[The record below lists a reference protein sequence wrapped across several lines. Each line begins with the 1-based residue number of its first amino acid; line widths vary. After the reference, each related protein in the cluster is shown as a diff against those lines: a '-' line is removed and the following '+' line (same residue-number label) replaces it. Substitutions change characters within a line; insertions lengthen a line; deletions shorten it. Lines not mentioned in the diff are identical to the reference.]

1 MFGRFRGMSKDLKY
15 KMEQSSAFSRMRD
28 FKNKINVPTASMN
41 PLKKLKLKYNLNDA
55 QFEKA
60 REFKKSLIDS
70 FASGESKTKLTE
82 AETQT
87 ITESLKK
94 KIPNIFKKFDEKKRK
109 IIISKVGEALKT
121 AGAGAALA
129 AGTLVISPF
138 ILVGLILTAVA
149 QLHYVMVNGGSKTR
163 RRRKKAKKNRKT
175 HKRKQKRKT
184 HKRKHKRKQKR
195 KTRRRR

>member
-1 MFGRFRGMSKDLKY
+1 MFGRFRGDLKD
-15 KMEQSSAFSRMRD
+15 KMKQSSAFSHM
-28 FKNKINVPTASMN
+28 NKLKTKIGKTTASMN
-41 PLKKLKLKYNLNDA
+41 PLKLMKMIKEFDLNSTQMQKA
-55 QFEKA
+55 QK
-60 REFKKSLIDS
+60 FKNSLVNS
-70 FASGESKTKLTE
+70 FASGESKTNLTE

-94 KIPNIFKKFDEKKRK
+94 KIPKIFEKFDEKKRK

-121 AGAGAALA
+121 AGELAPIAGV
-129 AGTLVISPF
+129 TLVLSPF

-149 QLHYVMVNGGSKTR
+149 QLHSSMMNGGAKTRR

>member
-1 MFGRFRGMSKDLKY
+1 MKSHMNKLK
-15 KMEQSSAFSRMRD
+15 
-28 FKNKINVPTASMN
+28 TSMN
-41 PLKKLKLKYNLNDA
+41 PLKKLKEKYKLNDA

-60 REFKKSLIDS
+60 QKFKNSLVNS
-70 FASGESKTKLTE
+70 FASGESKTNLTE

-121 AGAGAALA
+121 AGELAPIAGGALV
-129 AGTLVISPF
+129 LSPF

-149 QLHYVMVNGGSKTR
+149 QLHSNMMNGGAKTRR